1 MKIRLK
7 SACSFI
13 GLQEV
18 EFPVEV
24 EVTSHDDDL
33 TMFFVSIENMST
45 IPGWFWT
52 KDDVWDG
59 CKYIFFNDEVEIVEE
74 PVYATLSVQ
83 EICKH
88 VAEQRKQSQDELL
101 ELIRD
106 YGNPFTGVY
115 RSGIIF
121 DKIEQIVRERL
132 S

>member
-1 MKIRLK
+1 MRIRLK
-7 SACSFI
+7 SACSFT
-13 GLQEV
+13 GLQKV

-33 TMFFVSIENMST
+33 TMFFVSIQNMST

-59 CKYIFFNDEVEIVEE
+59 CKYIFFNDEVEVVVENAPDE
-74 PVYATLSVQ
+74 AEARVSRQ
-83 EICKH
+83 E
-88 VAEQRKQSQDELL
+88 ELL
-101 ELIRD
+101 DLIRE

-121 DKIEQIVRERL
+121 DKIEKMIKEHL

>member
-1 MKIRLK
+1 MRIRLK

-13 GLQEV
+13 GLQGV

-33 TMFFVSIENMST
+33 TMFFVSIEKMST

-59 CKYIFFNDEVEIVEE
+59 CKYIFFNDEVEVVVENPLAE
-74 PVYATLSVQ
+74 TEDQISRQ
-83 EICKH
+83 E
-88 VAEQRKQSQDELL
+88 ELL
-101 ELIRD
+101 DLIRE

-121 DKIEQIVRERL
+121 DKIEKMIKEHL

>member
-1 MKIRLK
+1 MRIRLK

-13 GLQEV
+13 GLQQV

-33 TMFFVSIENMST
+33 TMFFVSIANMST

-52 KDDVWDG
+52 KD
-59 CKYIFFNDEVEIVEE
+59 EVEVVVENPLAE
-74 PVYATLSVQ
+74 AEAQISRQ
-83 EICKH
+83 E
-88 VAEQRKQSQDELL
+88 ELL
-101 ELIRD
+101 DLIRE

-121 DKIEQIVRERL
+121 DKIEKMVKEHL

>member
-13 GLQEV
+13 GLQDV

-24 EVTSHDDDL
+24 EVTSHDDNL
-33 TMFFVSIENMST
+33 TMFFVSIQNMST
-45 IPGWFWT
+45 IPGWFWA

-59 CKYIFFNDEVEIVEE
+59 CKYIFFDDEVEVVVENAPDE
-74 PVYATLSVQ
+74 AEARISRQ
-83 EICKH
+83 E
-88 VAEQRKQSQDELL
+88 ELL
-101 ELIRD
+101 DLIRE

-115 RSGIIF
+115 HSGIIF
-121 DKIEQIVRERL
+121 DKIEKMIKEYL

>member
-18 EFPVEV
+18 GFPVEV
-24 EVTSHDDDL
+24 EVDKYGSDL
-33 TMFFVSIENMST
+33 DIFFVSIYNMSK

-52 KDDVWDG
+52 KNDVWDG
-59 CKYIFFNDEVEIVEE
+59 CYYTFFSDEVEVVVENPPSE
-74 PVYATLSVQ
+74 AEAQTSRQ
-83 EICKH
+83 E
-88 VAEQRKQSQDELL
+88 ELL
-101 ELIRD
+101 GLIKE

-115 RSGIIF
+115 RSSLIF
-121 DKIEQIVRERL
+121 NKIEKMVREHL

>member
-13 GLQEV
+13 GLQKV

-45 IPGWFWT
+45 IPGWFRT
-52 KDDVWDG
+52 KGDVWDG
-59 CKYIFFNDEVEIVEE
+59 CKYIFFNDEVEVVVENAPTE
-74 PVYATLSVQ
+74 AEAQISRQ
-83 EICKH
+83 E
-88 VAEQRKQSQDELL
+88 ELL
-101 ELIRD
+101 DLIRE
-106 YGNPFTGVY
+106 YGNPFTGIY

-121 DKIEQIVRERL
+121 NKIEKMVKEHL

>member
-1 MKIRLK
+1 MRIRLK

-24 EVTSHDDDL
+24 EVTSHDDNL
-33 TMFFVSIENMST
+33 TMFFVSIQNMST

-59 CKYIFFNDEVEIVEE
+59 CKYIFFDDEVEVVVENAPDE
-74 PVYATLSVQ
+74 AESRISRQ
-83 EICKH
+83 E
-88 VAEQRKQSQDELL
+88 ELL
-101 ELIRD
+101 DLIRE
-106 YGNPFTGVY
+106 YGNPFTVVY

-121 DKIEQIVRERL
+121 NKIEKMIKEHL